1 MSRHYDLTPDEAD
14 VFFAEANELLESLD
28 GDLVLIEHASDDDLV
43 NRIFRAVHTLKGA
56 AGSIGHEPM
65 AHLAHASETV
75 LDKVRKHEL
84 NVSSGMVDVLFAV
97 VDSLKQFLSDI
108 VDDRAPSVKVD
119 ALVQRVN
126 KLLDGDAV
134 VDDGQASV
142 DLPPLSDDERAM
154 LKEAVEAQQNIVI
167 VYAEADPNG
176 VAPMARLLQ
185 VYMQIEQMGGQIITC
200 APTLEKIETG
210 TGQRVMVAMV
220 VTELISSVMQQ
231 ELEQVADLKSVQVA
245 DFTNAAD
252 LLLTGNGAAESVKP
266 EAIEWSEPAQ
276 PAPVAKAAT
285 TKSSSSAEAP
295 AESEEGASAGSGG
308 NAKQRQNNGGRTVRT
323 SIERLDNLMNLAGE
337 LVTDRNRMFKIYED
351 LTHALTEEQ
360 LQVLNDTITHLST
373 ITDQLHDEVVKARMQ
388 PIEYVFNK
396 FPRLVRQISQ
406 ELGKQVELVMSG
418 QDTEVDRSVIEQ
430 VSDPLLHLVRNAIDH
445 GVEKVEKR
453 KEAGKSPVG
462 RVTLSARSEEG
473 SIIITISDDGRG
485 IDAEKVKQK
494 AINMGLITRDQAA
507 AMTYA
512 EAIDLVFLPGLST
525 ATEVSDLSGRG
536 VGMDVVR
543 SNIQRLNGSVVA
555 YSTPGEGTIF
565 ELRLPLTLAIIP
577 TLLVEVRHQVF
588 ALPLH
593 NVLEIFKLEPDSVST
608 VRRREA
614 VYVRGEILPLF
625 RLSRIFGTGKDKL
638 QPLTAN
644 SAASRQQTN
653 GEFVVSLNHR
663 DTRYGVVVERL
674 LGKQDVVIKSLGYP
688 INNVRGLSGATLL
701 GDGRI
706 GLIADIAALVGLAL
720 SQEHTAVPVADQT
733 PVEAEA

>member
-28 GDLVLIEHASDDDLV
+28 SDLVLIEHSNDDELI

-84 NVSSGMVDVLFAV
+84 GVSSGMVDVLFVV
-97 VDSLKQFLSDI
+97 VDSLKQFLNDI
-108 VDDRAPSVKVD
+108 VNDQAPSVQVD
-119 ALVQRVN
+119 ALVQRVSR
-126 KLLDGDAV
+126 LLE
-134 VDDGQASV
+134 VDVEAETEQVNV
-142 DLPPLSDDERAM
+142 DLPPLDDAGRAM
-154 LKEAVEAQQNIVI
+154 MQEAVNAEQNIVVI
-167 VYAEADPNG
+167 YADADPEG
-176 VAPMARLLQ
+176 IAPMARLLQ
-185 VYMQIEQMGGQIITC
+185 VYMQIEQMGCQIISC
-200 APTLEKIETG
+200 VPTMEQLEVGE
-210 TGQRVMVAMV
+210 GQQVLVAIV
-220 VTELISSVMQQ
+220 VTDLISSTLQD
-231 ELEQVADLKSVQVA
+231 ELEHIADLRSVQVA

-252 LLLTGNGAAESVKP
+252 MLFADVGSSVQPESIAWSENTTAAEIPAAAAPVDSPSAASGEESGGANGAAGK
-266 EAIEWSEPAQ
+266 
-276 PAPVAKAAT
+276 
-285 TKSSSSAEAP
+285 
-295 AESEEGASAGSGG
+295 
-308 NAKQRQNNGGRTVRT
+308 RQNSNNGGRTVRT

-351 LTHALTEEQ
+351 LSHALTEEQ

-445 GVEKVEKR
+445 GIEKVEKR
-453 KEAGKSPVG
+453 IENGKSPVG
-462 RVTLSARSEEG
+462 RLTLSARSEEG
-473 SIIITISDDGRG
+473 SIIITISDDGHG
-485 IDAEKVKQK
+485 IDGERVKQK

-507 AMTYA
+507 AMSYA
-512 EAIDLVFLPGLST
+512 EAIDMVFLPGLST
-525 ATEVSDLSGRG
+525 ATQVSDLSGRG

-543 SNIQRLNGSVVA
+543 SNIQRLNDSVVA

-593 NVLEIFKLEPDSVST
+593 NVLEIFKLEADQIST

-614 VYVRGEILPLF
+614 VYVRGEILPIF
-625 RLSRIFGTGKDKL
+625 RLASIFGTSKDKL
-638 QPLTAN
+638 PSASAEVNAAKDQN
-644 SAASRQQTN
+644 S

-663 DTRYGVVVERL
+663 DSRFGVVVEKL

-720 SQEHTAVPVADQT
+720 SQEHVTTAHLSVDA
-733 PVEAEA
+733 AEA

>member
-28 GDLVLIEHASDDDLV
+28 SDLVLIEHSNDDELI

-84 NVSSGMVDVLFAV
+84 GVSSGMVDVLFVV
-97 VDSLKQFLSDI
+97 VDSLKQFLNDI
-108 VDDRAPSVKVD
+108 VNDQAPSVQVD
-119 ALVQRVN
+119 ALVQRV
-126 KLLDGDAV
+126 KRLLEADAV
-134 VDDGQASV
+134 VESTQVNV
-142 DLPPLSDDERAM
+142 DLPPLDDAGRAM
-154 LKEAVEAQQNIVI
+154 MQEAVNAEQNIVVI
-167 VYAEADPNG
+167 YADADPEG
-176 VAPMARLLQ
+176 IAPMARLLQ
-185 VYMQIEQMGGQIITC
+185 VYMQIEQMGCQVISC
-200 APTLEKIETG
+200 APTMEQLELGE
-210 TGQRVMVAMV
+210 GQRVLVAIV
-220 VTELISSVMQQ
+220 VTDLISSTLQE
-231 ELEQVADLKSVQVA
+231 ELEQIADLRSVQVA

-252 LLLTGNGAAESVKP
+252 MLLSEAGSSVQPESADWNEKAATAEAPVTTSSADAAPAASGVEENNSANGAAGK
-266 EAIEWSEPAQ
+266 
-276 PAPVAKAAT
+276 
-285 TKSSSSAEAP
+285 
-295 AESEEGASAGSGG
+295 
-308 NAKQRQNNGGRTVRT
+308 RQSNNSGGRTVRT

-351 LTHALTEEQ
+351 LSHALTEEQ

-445 GVEKVEKR
+445 GIEKVEKR
-453 KEAGKSPVG
+453 IENCKSPVG
-462 RVTLSARSEEG
+462 RLTLSARSEEG

-485 IDAEKVKQK
+485 IDGEKVKQK
-494 AINMGLITRDQAA
+494 AISMGLITRDQAA
-507 AMTYA
+507 GMSYA
-512 EAIDLVFLPGLST
+512 EAIDMVFLPGLST
-525 ATEVSDLSGRG
+525 AAEVSDLSGRG

-577 TLLVEVRHQVF
+577 TLLVEVRNQVF

-593 NVLEIFKLEPDSVST
+593 NVLEIFKLEADQIST

-614 VYVRGEILPLF
+614 VYVRGEILPIF
-625 RLSRIFGTGKDKL
+625 RLASIFGTGKDKL
-638 QPLTAN
+638 TSANAEVTAAKDQN
-644 SAASRQQTN
+644 V

-663 DTRYGVVVERL
+663 DSRFGVVVEKL

-720 SQEHTAVPVADQT
+720 SQEHVTAAHLS
-733 PVEAEA
+733 VEATKA

>member
-1 MSRHYDLTPDEAD
+1 MIRHYDLTPDEAD

-28 GDLVLIEHASDDDLV
+28 SDLVLIEHASDDELI

-56 AGSIGHEPM
+56 AGSIGHDPM
-65 AHLAHASETV
+65 AHLAHAAETV
-75 LDKVRKHEL
+75 LDKMRRHEL
-84 NVSSGMVDVLFAV
+84 TVSTGMVDVLFAV
-97 VDSLKQFLSDI
+97 VDSLKQFLEDI
-108 VDDRAPSVKVD
+108 VNDQAPSVNVD

-126 KLLDGDAV
+126 NLLNVQEEAADQ
-134 VDDGQASV
+134 VDV
-142 DLPPLSDDERAM
+142 DLPSLNQDSRAM
-154 LKEAVEAQQNIVI
+154 LKEAVDAHQNVVV
-167 VYAEADPNG
+167 VYADADPEG
-176 VAPMARLLQ
+176 VAPLARLLQ
-185 VYMQIEQMGGQIITC
+185 VYMQIEQMGGQIISST
-200 APTLEKIETG
+200 PTLAQLEAGE
-210 TGQRVMVAMV
+210 GQRVMVTIV
-220 VTELISSVMQQ
+220 VTDMISSMIQE
-231 ELEQVADLKSVQVA
+231 ELEQIADLLSVQVA

-252 LLLTGNGAAESVKP
+252 MLLTVEGEANTVQP
-266 EAIEWSEPAQ
+266 EAITWSEA
-276 PAPVAKAAT
+276 ADVPVT
-285 TKSSSSAEAP
+285 EAGTP
-295 AESEEGASAGSGG
+295 AEEDDSGAG
-308 NAKQRQNNGGRTVRT
+308 KQDSKRRQNGGRTVRT

-351 LTHALTEEQ
+351 LSHALTEEQ

-430 VSDPLLHLVRNAIDH
+430 VSDPMLHLVRNAIDH
-445 GVEKVEKR
+445 GIETVEKR
-453 KEAGKSPVG
+453 LENGKAAAGCL
-462 RVTLSARSEEG
+462 TLSARSEEG
-473 SIIITISDDGRG
+473 SIIITISDDGNG
-485 IDAEKVKQK
+485 INAERVKQK
-494 AINMGLITRDQAA
+494 AISMGLITREQAA

-525 ATEVSDLSGRG
+525 AAEVSDLSGRG

-543 SNIQRLNGSVVA
+543 SNIQRLNGSVAA

-577 TLLVEVRHQVF
+577 TLLVEVQQQVF
-588 ALPLH
+588 ALPLQ
-593 NVLEIFKLEPDSVST
+593 NVLEISKLDPESIST
-608 VRRREA
+608 VRGREA
-614 VYVRGEILPLF
+614 IYVRGEILPIF
-625 RLSRIFGTGKDKL
+625 RLGRVFGSSKDKL
-638 QPLTAN
+638 MPVAPDP
-644 SAASRQQTN
+644 SAGGQRSN

-663 DTRYGVVVERL
+663 DTRFGVVVERL

-720 SQEHTAVPVADQT
+720 NQEHGAVKASDHIPVDA
-733 PVEAEA
+733 AKA